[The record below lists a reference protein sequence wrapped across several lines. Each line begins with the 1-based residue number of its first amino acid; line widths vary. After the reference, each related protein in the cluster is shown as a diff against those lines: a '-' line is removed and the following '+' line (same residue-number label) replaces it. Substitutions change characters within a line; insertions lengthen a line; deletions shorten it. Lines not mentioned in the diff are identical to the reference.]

1 MDFALPLG
9 FLSMAIYAVRFFI
22 MAFKNPKAYRQ
33 RYEQTYEEDNVDDEL
48 IRTSE
53 EMFRRAEINN
63 MTEEERGDKK

>member
-1 MDFALPLG
+1 
-9 FLSMAIYAVRFFI
+9 

-63 MTEEERGDKK
+63 VTEEERGDKK